1 MKDMISRK
9 EAIDLFPDDDLEWD
23 TNGGYI
29 APHLARRMICEL
41 PSAQPDSKELSST
54 HKALDTISRQAA
66 IRVASGYCHPANI
79 ANELEKLPSVQ
90 PEIIYCKDC
99 VKHNKG
105 HGYYLD
111 GTFIGI
117 KDCCPLVEIRGI
129 AQGHEFDYQYC
140 AYAERR
146 TDG

>member
-1 MKDMISRK
+1 MSDL
-9 EAIDLFPDDDLEWD
+9 ID
-23 TNGGYI
+23 
-29 APHLARRMICEL
+29 
-41 PSAQPDSKELSST
+41 
-54 HKALDTISRQAA
+54 RQAA
-66 IRVASGYCHPANI
+66 IDSIEKHLRFGDELYPLTDTDKVLNHAFSIAASCVYN
-79 ANELEKLPSVQ
+79 LPSAQ

-111 GTFIGI
+111 GMFIGI

-146 TDG
+146 TDV

>member
-1 MKDMISRK
+1 MLDIK
-9 EAIDLFPDDDLEWD
+9 EYLKQTKTVLLTQDAFD
-23 TNGGYI
+23 
-29 APHLARRMICEL
+29 EL
-41 PSAQPDSKELSST
+41 MQRAY
-54 HKALDTISRQAA
+54 A
-66 IRVASGYCHPANI
+66 
-79 ANELEKLPSVQ
+79 Q

-105 HGYYLD
+105 HGRYLD

-117 KDCCPLVEIRGI
+117 KDCCPLVEIRGM

-146 TDG
+146 TDE